1 MFEIIP
7 TLLTPAMLA
16 MSPPSMPAIQH
27 TYDWDTQRTEMTVN
41 GQFVSPDNAGSL
53 RGSNSY
59 VGATFTIDDWNQ
71 D

>member
-16 MSPPSMPAIQH
+16 MSPLQTEAPTIK
-27 TYDWDTQRTEMTVN
+27 YDWTTQSATAFDKDGKEMQLGKPTWRSSDS
-41 GQFVSPDNAGSL
+41 FTL
-53 RGSNSY
+53 RGLMQ
-59 VGATFTIDDWNQ
+59 DDWNQ

>member
-16 MSPPSMPAIQH
+16 MSPPSIPATQH
-27 TYDWDTQRTEMTVN
+27 TYDWETQRTEMTVD
-41 GQFVSPDNAGSL
+41 GQFVSPENAGTM
-53 RGSNSY
+53 RGTQSF
-59 VGATFTIDDWNQ
+59 VGTALTIDDWNQ